1 MFNLN
6 VSLKSWRYDACM
18 EEENYNSVFVHL
30 NYLANLNNRPYIE
43 FLRRKQYIKCF
54 VRRDGK

>member
-1 MFNLN
+1 
-6 VSLKSWRYDACM
+6 M